1 LTQYAGSINQPA
13 GIIFDLDGTIY
24 RGNRLIPGAREAL
37 ERLRRRGHPMVF
49 VTNAIESRAEHMKK
63 LVELG
68 VPAVLDDIINSPLVL
83 THYLRREMPGAV
95 LFPISDPP
103 LREELTPYFTLSED
117 PAEIDVVIA
126 SCDRDFSYRK
136 LNIGFQALKRGAR
149 FFATNA
155 DATWPQSGRE
165 IPDAGAIIGA
175 LEGCTKRK
183 VELISGKPSP
193 LVTQAALERLGR
205 EAQDCWVVG
214 DRVETDILMGHQV
227 GMRTIL
233 VLTGVTQATD
243 LDHGPVQPD
252 YVLSSVAGVPQLLER
267 VASNR
272 SGR

>member
-1 LTQYAGSINQPA
+1 LTQLSRNTQEPA
-13 GIIFDLDGTIY
+13 GIICDLDGTIY
-24 RGNRLIPGAREAL
+24 RGDRLIPGARETL
-37 ERLRRRGHPMVF
+37 EQLRRRGHPMVF
-49 VTNAIESRAEHMKK
+49 VTNAIESRAEHVEK
-63 LVELG
+63 LIGLG
-68 VPAVLDDIINSPLVL
+68 VPAVPDDIINSPLVL

-103 LREELTPYFTLSED
+103 LREELAPYFRLSED
-117 PAEIDVVIA
+117 PTEIDVVIA
-126 SCDRDFSYRK
+126 SCDRDFNYHK

-155 DATWPQSGRE
+155 DATWPQPGGE
-165 IPDAGAIIGA
+165 IPDAGAVIGA

-205 EAQDCWVVG
+205 EAKGCWVIG

-233 VLTGVTQATD
+233 VLTGVTRAAD

-252 YVLSSVAGVPQLLER
+252 YVLHSVAGVPQLLER
-267 VASNR
+267 VASSR